1 MREKIDEKV
10 ENFKKRLGWKFYI
23 LLVATYGVAGF
34 LLEKIM
40 PIMKEYI
47 FQLDFQ
53 PLIKS
58 LIYYT
63 GLGYLMSILVP
74 LATVIVVY
82 VYFALAQ

>member
-82 VYFALAQ
+82 VYFTLAK

>member
-1 MREKIDEKV
+1 MREKINEKV

-23 LLVATYGVAGF
+23 LLVVAYGVAGF

-53 PLIKS
+53 PLIKT
-58 LIYYT
+58 LIYYV
-63 GLGYLMSILVP
+63 GLGFIMSILVP
-74 LATVIVVY
+74 LVTIVVAY
-82 VYFALAQ
+82 VYSTLVK